1 MRYRKLLLLLLFG
14 PLASLA
20 QQEPVYKWTDAEGR
34 THYGNQPP
42 PGVTAEPAQ
51 INTQSVPVPANGQV
65 YTWKDAQGNV
75 HYGSQPPAAGQGEA
89 VDMGASPLSTFGDS
103 AIRPGEKALLQER
116 QRR

>member
-1 MRYRKLLLLLLFG
+1 MRYCKLLLPLLLG
-14 PLASLA
+14 PLTGLA

-51 INTQSVPVPANGQV
+51 IGTHATPVPADSQV

-75 HYGSQPPAAGQGEA
+75 HYGSQPPTTGQSQA
-89 VDMGASPLSTFGDS
+89 VDMSASPLSTFGGS
-103 AIRPGEKALLQER
+103 AVRPGEEELLR
-116 QRR
+116 QRGR